1 MEINRVASLPLVDRV
16 INRISETKLD
26 VREQSKEEYE
36 KKVVPSLDRMKESV
50 QEKVQ
55 AMNDF
60 LTPTNAS
67 LKFTFHEDLQEYF
80 VEIVDKQTNEVI
92 REIPPKKFLDMYAAM
107 VQFMGMFVDKR
118 A

>member
-1 MEINRVASLPLVDRV
+1 MEINRVASLPLVDRM
-16 INRISETKLD
+16 IHRISESKLD
-26 VREQSKEEYE
+26 VREQTKEEYE
-36 KKVVPSLDRMKESV
+36 QKIVPSLDRTKESI

-60 LTPTNAS
+60 LSPSHAS
-67 LKFTFHEDLQEYF
+67 LKFTFHEDLQEYY
-80 VEIVDKQTNEVI
+80 VEIVDLQTNEVI

-107 VQFMGMFVDKR
+107 VQLMGMFVDKR